1 MSEQAVTFL
10 RTLNNIVYSVS
21 LSEALSILDAALLI
35 NPVAP
40 DYSTHE
46 ARVALVRK
54 STAAMQFIRNDQ
66 KIQAI
71 KEIRTLASC
80 GLKEAKD
87 AVDVVYAEVDPRGYN
102 RSDEALSS
110 LRAKLSGDSEY
121 ARY

>member
-35 NPVAP
+35 NPAQP

-46 ARVALVRK
+46 ARVLLVRN
-54 STAAMQFIRNDQ
+54 SPAAMEFIRQDR

-71 KEIRTLASC
+71 KEIRTLATC

-87 AVDVVYAEVDPRGYN
+87 AVDVVYNEVDPRGLG
-102 RSDEALSS
+102 SI
-110 LRAKLSGDSEY
+110 LSGSGY
-121 ARY
+121 SRY

>member
-10 RTLNNIVYSVS
+10 RTLNSILYVS

-35 NPVAP
+35 NPATP

-46 ARVALVRK
+46 ARVLLVRNNHEVMRHIH
-54 STAAMQFIRNDQ
+54 ADA

-71 KEIRTLASC
+71 KVIRTIASC

-87 AVDVVYAEVDPRGYN
+87 AVDVVYNEVDPRGTRAYDESISAL
-102 RSDEALSS
+102 RS
-110 LRAKLSGDSEY
+110 KLSGSAY
-121 ARY
+121 